1 MLATSPSF
9 CPSRARQISP
19 EPPGWI
25 RRSLLIHNYTRKHQI
40 TTDGAAPVTARVAVL
55 NIKIT
60 RLMGGE
66 ISSPGRK
73 LGVEPSQ
80 ICEIIYIKTHND
92 SHSVRVHKAE
102 GTF

>member
-1 MLATSPSF
+1 
-9 CPSRARQISP
+9 
-19 EPPGWI
+19 
-25 RRSLLIHNYTRKHQI
+25 
-40 TTDGAAPVTARVAVL
+40 
-55 NIKIT
+55 
-60 RLMGGE
+60 MGGE